1 MTARKIMRITDQHR
15 PHCRRN
21 GTSTVADH
29 RDIDNNLKY
38 RRTIMWKHEQ
48 HTSHAEKPAAKE
60 VGCCGG
66 VQDHECAKPEA
77 NAAEMGKKP
86 SMASQR
92 SHTHSAHAADGSCG
106 CGGKHK

>member
-1 MTARKIMRITDQHR
+1 MR
-15 PHCRRN
+15 
-21 GTSTVADH
+21 
-29 RDIDNNLKY
+29 
-38 RRTIMWKHEQ
+38 KHEQ
-48 HTSHAEKPAAKE
+48 RTSHMEKPTAKE
-60 VGCCGG
+60 DGCCGG

-86 SMASQR
+86 SMASQG